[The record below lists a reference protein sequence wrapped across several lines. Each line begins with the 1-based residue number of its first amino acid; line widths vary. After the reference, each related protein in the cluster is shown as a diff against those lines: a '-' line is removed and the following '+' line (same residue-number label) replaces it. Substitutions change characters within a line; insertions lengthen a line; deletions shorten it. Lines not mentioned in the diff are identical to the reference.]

1 MISGI
6 APLDSVLGDIRKGLL
21 VIYGDAASGKTT
33 LSLQY
38 LLSVLESGGRVLFIS
53 TENELFIDRLS
64 GMVSNS
70 ILLERMDLLVVRD
83 YNVQNLIILSMLIKP
98 NIVNTYDLIV
108 VDSLT
113 ALYRLASYD
122 DRKAVNKLNMQL
134 AILSELSSTIPVIVT
149 SQVRGEEEGFAILA
163 SSLIRYW
170 ADYIIK
176 LEIVD
181 RGLRRLTIEKPEE
194 TYRAFELVVTRR
206 GLKCYYNSQR

>member
-6 APLDSVLGDIRKGLL
+6 TLLDDTLGDIRKGLL

-38 LLSVLESGGRVLFIS
+38 LLSVLESGGKVLFIS

-64 GMVSNS
+64 SMVSDS
-70 ILLERMDLLVVRD
+70 RLLEKVDLLIVRD

-98 NIVNTYDLIV
+98 NVVNMYDLIV

-122 DRKAVNKLNMQL
+122 DRKAINKLNMQL
-134 AILSELSSTIPVIVT
+134 AILSKLSSAIPVIVT
-149 SQVRGEEEGFAILA
+149 SQVRGEEEGFDILA
-163 SSLIRYW
+163 SSLVRYW

-176 LEIVD
+176 LEIID
-181 RGLRRLTIEKPEE
+181 RGLRKLTIEKPEE
-194 TYRAFELVVTRR
+194 KFKVLELIITKG
-206 GLKCYYNSQR
+206 GLKCYHSSQK